1 MSIRY
6 EETRFEGYDCIRLE
20 NQALKLWITES
31 CGPRIIGL
39 NLHGQDNLM
48 ALLPNATYKTPSG
61 IDYHFRGGH
70 RLWHGPEDPERT
82 YVPDDKPVSVQQI
95 DGGLLIKQ
103 PVEGLT
109 GIQKVMEV
117 TLSERESL
125 VTLNHTLTNRGSQD
139 VSLAP
144 WAITQLKPG
153 GFAILPQSVQPTGLL
168 PNRRFA
174 LWPYTSINSSHLEW
188 GDMYIFV
195 RATMRSGKLKI
206 GWANPVGWLAYWIDG
221 TLFVKQAGYLPL
233 SEYPDFGSSSECYCD
248 PHFLELE
255 TLGPVTSL
263 APGQSVSHE
272 ERWLLISDINAEP
285 EESSVAEIAGMI
297 ERRD

>member
-1 MSIRY
+1 
-6 EETRFEGYDCIRLE
+6 
-20 NQALKLWITES
+20 
-31 CGPRIIGL
+31 
-39 NLHGQDNLM
+39 
-48 ALLPNATYKTPSG
+48 
-61 IDYHFRGGH
+61 
-70 RLWHGPEDPERT
+70 
-82 YVPDDKPVSVQQI
+82 
-95 DGGLLIKQ
+95 
-103 PVEGLT
+103 
-109 GIQKVMEV
+109 
-117 TLSERESL
+117 
-125 VTLNHTLTNRGSQD
+125 
-139 VSLAP
+139 
-144 WAITQLKPG
+144 
-153 GFAILPQSVQPTGLL
+153 
-168 PNRRFA
+168 
-174 LWPYTSINSSHLEW
+174 
-188 GDMYIFV
+188 
-195 RATMRSGKLKI
+195 MRSGKLKI